1 MTEASSIFGITVPV
15 VSYSSTVFPILVGVF
30 ILSLVEKGCNKV
42 IPKSFSGLFT
52 PLICIVV
59 TAPIMLIVVG
69 PAVNMLSDA
78 LGNAIIGLY
87 NATGAIGGAVF
98 GSDLSVPGIYG
109 SASCSGTGG
118 ITESCSQ
125 RLRSASGALRS
136 S

>member
-1 MTEASSIFGITVPV
+1 M
-15 VSYSSTVFPILVGVF
+15 
-30 ILSLVEKGCNKV
+30 

-98 GSDLSVPGIYG
+98 GAIYPFLVFTGLHHAVVPVELQSLAANGYDPL
-109 SASCSGTGG
+109 
-118 ITESCSQ
+118 
-125 RLRSASGALRS
+125 LRSAQQLMPR
-136 S
+136 